1 MPRTFNPEA
10 AYGEVFPPERGA
22 IRYQDGGYFRADGS
36 LVWEDHPATP
46 DEVTETEVTVV
57 EVKGKGTKAKTV
69 AKTTKVKTAVPVIEP
84 GDPKIILTNW
94 LTGEIVLNHG
104 AVRSYVKKAFGVVLA
119 TKDQIIGYLVN
130 DANLVPAE
138 AVNVK
143 PAAVG
148 KA

>member
-10 AYGEVFPPERGA
+10 AYGEIFPPYNGA
-22 IRYQDGGYFRADGS
+22 IHYQDGGYFKADGS
-36 LVWEDHPATP
+36 LAFEDHPATP
-46 DEVTETEVTVV
+46 PVVVETEETVV
-57 EVKGKGTKAKTV
+57 EVTKKGTR
-69 AKTTKVKTAVPVIEP
+69 AKTTKVKTEVAVVEP
-84 GDPKIILTNW
+84 GDPKDILKKW

-143 PAAVG
+143 PAPVG
-148 KA
+148 K

>member
-46 DEVTETEVTVV
+46 NEVVETEVTVV

-69 AKTTKVKTAVPVIEP
+69 KVKTEVAVIEP

-94 LTGEIVLNHG
+94 LKGDIVLNHG

-119 TKDQIIGYLVN
+119 TKDQIIDYLVN
-130 DANLVPAE
+130 TANLVPAE

-143 PAAVG
+143 PAPVG
-148 KA
+148 KS